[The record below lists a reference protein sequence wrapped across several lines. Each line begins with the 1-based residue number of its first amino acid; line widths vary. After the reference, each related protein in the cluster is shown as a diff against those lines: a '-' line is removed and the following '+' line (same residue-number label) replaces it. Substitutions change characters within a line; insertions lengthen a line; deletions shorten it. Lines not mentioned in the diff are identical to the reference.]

1 MEKLGTSPNDVS
13 CDIKSSHHSQHGAAD
28 DKSSY
33 AGVDIEKEV
42 PPAADTPVEKEV
54 PSSDTP
60 VEKEVPSADTPVEKE
75 APSADTPLEKSSSSM
90 NEATPFLNLSDSK
103 KNEKASE
110 KKPDLPSS
118 DRSPGD
124 EPVAMSEAASRKD
137 RKRKPNFYNI
147 DSQSKSRTDKGK
159 RAADNSRKSGS
170 KSSKLQKKRKR
181 FDHQPSVAP
190 SKRDGRD
197 MVEVQLKDEVQSLC

>member
-13 CDIKSSHHSQHGAAD
+13 SDIKPSHHSQHGAAD

-54 PSSDTP
+54 PYSDTP
-60 VEKEVPSADTPVEKE
+60 VEKEVPSADTPL
-75 APSADTPLEKSSSSM
+75 DKSSSSM

-190 SKRDGRD
+190 SKRDRRD
-197 MVEVQLKDEVQSLC
+197 MVEVQLKDEVQSLRYVFFLKSE